1 MCMVV
6 TGSEKGGKMHD
17 MSETHQAEAKN
28 AERLQKPGARGYALP
43 VGRPK
48 GTPNKVTR
56 TIREAVEKASH
67 ECHPRGLAG
76 WLLERSRGGIQD
88 RQIFA
93 AMVMKALPLQVQAQ
107 VDGGIRIELGWLGGR
122 SVGATAAQIPNDKSQ
137 VIDLQRDSDGVLR
150 IKDPIAQADADTA
163 AAPAAPEAAGGAER

>member
-1 MCMVV
+1 
-6 TGSEKGGKMHD
+6 MHD
-17 MSETHQAEAKN
+17 MSEGQQAIQE
-28 AERLQKPGARGYALP
+28 KPARNRAPRGVSPLNGTP
-43 VGRPK
+43 TPSGRPK
-48 GTPNKVTR
+48 GTPNRVTR
-56 TIREAVEKASH
+56 SIREAVEKASH

-122 SVGATAAQIPNDKSQ
+122 SVGATASQIADDKSQ

-163 AAPAAPEAAGGAER
+163 AAAAAPEAAGGAER